1 MAVGEE
7 IKIGSEI
14 EYLKTAAVFENVG
27 KRQQAHKIHEMV
39 INRWPESFM
48 ARVGL
53 GNILYSEGKYAQA
66 LEQFKIA
73 HKLEPENNDIQNNIE
88 VAKKALRTAAP

>member
-1 MAVGEE
+1 
-7 IKIGSEI
+7 
-14 EYLKTAAVFENVG
+14 
-27 KRQQAHKIHEMV
+27 
-39 INRWPESFM
+39 
-48 ARVGL
+48 
-53 GNILYSEGKYAQA
+53 EGKYAQA